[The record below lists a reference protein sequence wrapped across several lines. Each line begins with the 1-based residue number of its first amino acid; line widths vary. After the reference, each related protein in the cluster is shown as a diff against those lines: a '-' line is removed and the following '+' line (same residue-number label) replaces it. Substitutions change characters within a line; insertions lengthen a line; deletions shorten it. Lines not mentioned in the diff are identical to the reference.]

1 MNDSGRR
8 HPVLQLATLTVAAS
22 LLTGTAPP
30 PEALDLPATPP
41 PAVGAVVEPLAVAG
55 PPEPGP
61 SAAPLIAFPE
71 LLAAAAALRRRDCGG
86 AIAALEAVAGG
97 EGPAASLAGLAQGL
111 YAHACQQVELAEAKL
126 FAAARTGGALEDWR
140 LLILSDTAEARGHR
154 PAAEAAL
161 ARLIEGYPDSP
172 LRPRALL
179 RAAELAREGGDAR
192 RALELVDTGRR
203 LDLAGDTAAR
213 LEELAWRIGGE
224 TGDRQVRATAARRL
238 LVKAPL
244 EASRLKVVDDLRG
257 ADGRMDWPAVLSR
270 DELIERAESFL
281 ALDDPTA
288 ALTTLAEVPTA
299 ARDAG
304 WRRIEARALTA
315 AHRGLEALA
324 VLDGVVAG
332 SPAETAE
339 LEWERAAAALD
350 AATARR
356 GQANLASAERD
367 KLRRLAEAHLWA
379 AAAPGADPELA
390 ARALGRLFVELSDSG
405 RFDEVVDILERLR
418 RLDPGDETGAR
429 YLWELGWDQY
439 RLRNSTG
446 AVGYWSELASIYP
459 DSRYARSGRY
469 WTARAFEQLGQ
480 PERARQIF
488 AEVAAAD
495 TTDFY
500 RKYAVARL
508 GGGDLGTG
516 SRGEPVEPWPYD
528 PALIRVRMLS
538 DLGLDDLAL
547 AELELVA
554 PDAEPRAATALAAA
568 VQSRRGERR
577 EAIGLIRRAFPA
589 LGGPYQAR
597 LPDEALRI
605 YYPLDYEAVIRS
617 QAERQQLPLY
627 LLYGMI
633 RQESAFDPQAQSWAG
648 ARGLMQ
654 LMPATGREVAQR
666 LGLTWSTS
674 RLTDPQYNIQLG
686 TAYFRQV
693 LSMFDGNVEL
703 ALAGYNGGPYRIKRL
718 WSQAS
723 PSTELDTFLEGLTI
737 EESKTY
743 VKRILVLSDSYRQ
756 LYPDGVRPGTPTS

>member
-1 MNDSGRR
+1 MNDRGRR
-8 HPVLQLATLTVAAS
+8 HPVLQLATLIVAAS
-22 LLTGTAPP
+22 LLSGTAPP
-30 PEALDLPATPP
+30 PEALDLPRTPP
-41 PAVGAVVEPLAVAG
+41 PAVGGAAEPIAVAG

-71 LLAAAAALRRRDCGG
+71 LLDAAAALRRRDCSG
-86 AIAALEAVAGG
+86 AIAALETVAGG
-97 EGPAASLAGLAQGL
+97 VGPAASLAGLAQGL
-111 YAHACQQVELAEAKL
+111 YAHACQQIELAETKL
-126 FAAARTGGALEDWR
+126 FASAHTGGALEDWR

-154 PAAEAAL
+154 PVAEAAL
-161 ARLIEGYPDSP
+161 VRLIENHPDSP
-172 LRPRALL
+172 LLPRALQ

-203 LDLAGDTAAR
+203 LGLSGESAAR
-213 LEELAWRIGGE
+213 LEELAWQIGGE
-224 TGDRQVRATAARRL
+224 IGDREVRATAARRL
-238 LVKAPL
+238 LVEAPF
-244 EASRLKVVDDLRG
+244 EASRLKVVDGLRG
-257 ADGRMDWPAVLSR
+257 ADGRLDWPAVLTR

-288 ALTTLAEVPTA
+288 ALATLAEVPAA

-304 WRRIEARALTA
+304 WRRIQARALTA
-315 AHRGLEALA
+315 AHRGLEALS
-324 VLDGVVAG
+324 VLDGVAAG
-332 SPAETAE
+332 SPTETAE

-379 AAAPGADPELA
+379 AAAHGADPELA

-405 RFDEVVDILERLR
+405 RFDEVVDVLERLR

-516 SRGEPVEPWPYD
+516 RAGGRDEPVEPWPYD

-547 AELELVA
+547 AELELMA
-554 PDAEPRAATALAAA
+554 PDADPRAAAALSA
-568 VQSRRGERR
+568 VVRSRRGERR
-577 EAIGLIRRAFPA
+577 EAISLVRRAFPA

-605 YYPLDYEAVIRS
+605 YYPLDYEAMIRP

-633 RQESAFDPQAQSWAG
+633 RQP
-648 ARGLMQ
+648 
-654 LMPATGREVAQR
+654 
-666 LGLTWSTS
+666 
-674 RLTDPQYNIQLG
+674 
-686 TAYFRQV
+686 
-693 LSMFDGNVEL
+693 
-703 ALAGYNGGPYRIKRL
+703 
-718 WSQAS
+718 
-723 PSTELDTFLEGLTI
+723 
-737 EESKTY
+737 
-743 VKRILVLSDSYRQ
+743 
-756 LYPDGVRPGTPTS
+756 PTSTLGRNSRVWSSPMFLVWP